1 MSEQAQAFESS
12 LTTQSLGRPLRHY
25 PIALTTESVALAWAR
40 QENAPEG
47 STVLADQEVAPRQ
60 RKGPPWQ
67 PFPSLGLYFA
77 VVLRPG
83 LPPEGEDLLWLLASL
98 GAAEGIE
105 AATGVSTRVK
115 WPDDVLVGARKI
127 GGVKVEAQLGPG
139 AIVSAVL
146 TFRINLNVSSAQ
158 LPPEIREV
166 ATSTLIE
173 TGAQVDRGGMLDAV
187 LGALERRYDDDVPDL
202 LEAYR
207 GRCDTIGQAVRAVLL
222 PRGEVRGTATG
233 IDDFGSLEV
242 DVGGKPT
249 HVRIDQLKK
258 LEGPGAVQ
266 PQPGLVAEQQRT
278 VPQRPGSSSEG
289 TSGLG

>member
-1 MSEQAQAFESS
+1 MSEQAEAFETS
-12 LTTQSLGRPLRHY
+12 LTTELLGRPLRHY

-47 STVLADQEVAPRQ
+47 ATVVADQEVAPRQ

-105 AATGVSTRVK
+105 AATGASTRVK

-139 AIVSAVL
+139 AIASVVL
-146 TFRINLNVSSAQ
+146 TFRINVNVEPAQ
-158 LPPEIREV
+158 LSPEIRDV
-166 ATSTLIE
+166 ATSALIE
-173 TGAQVDRGGMLDAV
+173 TGGPIERAAMLDAV
-187 LGALERRYDDDVPDL
+187 LGALERRYDDDVPEL

-207 GRCDTIGQAVRAVLL
+207 GRCETIGREVRAVLL

-233 IDDFGSLEV
+233 IDDFGSLLV

-249 HVRIDQLKK
+249 HVKIDQLKK

-266 PQPGLVAEQQRT
+266 PESGLVAEQRRAI
-278 VPQRPGSSSEG
+278 PRRPGSSAEG

>member
-1 MSEQAQAFESS
+1 MSEQADAFEAS
-12 LTTQSLGRPLRHY
+12 LTTKLLGRPLRHY
-25 PIALTTESVALAWAR
+25 PVVLTTESMALAWAR
-40 QENAPEG
+40 QQDAPEG
-47 STVLADQEVAPRQ
+47 ATVVADQEVTPRQ
-60 RKGPPWQ
+60 RKGPPWR
-67 PFPSLGLYFA
+67 PFPSLGLYFS

-115 WPDDVLVGARKI
+115 WPDDVLVDGRKI

-139 AIVSAVL
+139 AIASAVL
-146 TFRINLNVSSAQ
+146 TFRINVNVESAA
-158 LPPEIREV
+158 LSPDIREV
-166 ATSTLIE
+166 ATSALIE
-173 TGAQVDRGGMLDAV
+173 TGGPVELGAMLDAV

-207 GRCDTIGQAVRAVLL
+207 GRCETIGQAVRAVLL
-222 PRGEVRGTATG
+222 PRGEVRGTASG
-233 IDDFGSLEV
+233 IDDFGSLQV
-242 DVGGKPT
+242 DVGGKPA
-249 HVRIDQLKK
+249 HVKIDQLKK

-266 PQPGLVAEQQRT
+266 PQAGLVAEQQRE

-289 TSGLG
+289 TSGLA